1 VDEQKIKDLI
11 YEIQNLVSALG
22 SGGQSSKKLQTDTSS
37 SVSADASTK
46 RLIAALGML
55 ASKIENTTS
64 RVKKT
69 AEEQAA
75 SAKEFSKSVDALSKS
90 MDDAAKDAKDAAD
103 KKAAAETSANRA
115 RLEAAESARR
125 ASLSY
130 SEIVKE
136 QKAAAAAASAAA
148 KKEQADS
155 NAAVIAEGVARG
167 RLTKGQALFAK
178 GLSGAGVNLGDS
190 SESLGKS
197 LQQASTVASRLG
209 NTAGSVVSFSAGMT
223 GASQGFEK
231 LNPIIDAAAAALS
244 GIPVLSGVAKAAA
257 EASKFLLAQ
266 LQSATTAFQTVSQVG
281 GLTAEGMSGLQRQFL
296 DSGMTLQSYT
306 KTITENSDTLARFA
320 GTVGDGA
327 KTFSQTA
334 GKVQKDFGLSLQRL
348 GYGVD
353 EIGETTA
360 SYLALQTRLGLS
372 QKKTVDQLA
381 AGSNKYMLELD
392 ALAKLTGASKDEIKK
407 SQDAALSEARF
418 RAKYDD
424 MVANGQ
430 EVQAKAMLDF
440 DTMMKKVSPELAQ
453 GFRDAATG
461 FNTTQAS
468 IKLFNTAGEAG
479 QAAIRGLQ
487 NGTMSTTDAMKGFQ
501 GGVRENMA
509 QLRSHALQVGND
521 SGVYVDHAQAAN
533 LATANIGELATVT
546 KTQGKQTA
554 PPDKGGDKLTDETV
568 KAQRAMQGVMIQM
581 NELGFKYMP
590 HAATAVAGF
599 TTTLEKSISAMNR
612 ALGIKASEI
621 ETPRAATKDDIM
633 SMLTPGA
640 NNLADLFSFLRKVS
654 PFADGGIAK
663 GPNSGHLAMLH
674 GTEAVIP
681 LKGGGVPVQLS
692 GGVAG
697 GGMDAGPVFNPQTET
712 NYLIEKSNEELVKS
726 NVTLSQILEAITGG
740 ATVTGGGGG
749 GGGTSEQVAQEA
761 LAEHD
766 HAHPHEPAA
775 APSAEL
781 AAQIGKIVNPLEKMN
796 QTSGF
801 MRNDGKTGHGAIDLA
816 GKIGDKVMA
825 PISGMA
831 RVLSEKESGGYGN
844 MVEVTDEKTGVKH
857 MLAHLD
863 KSMVKTG
870 EMIKA
875 GQQIGT
881 LGNTGK
887 STGAH
892 LHHEMRDKF
901 GKKIDPS
908 SLYSKGPGDTFG
920 STAGGAAT
928 GNPNIA
934 RQGRRSGATQYPGP
948 GAAPDMMSGELGKMS
963 EKYETGGRGSGT
975 VGYDKVGGTSYGKYQ
990 IASKVGAM
998 KDFLKFAEKS
1008 GRGDVAKKLRDAG
1021 AESDTGGTSGKS
1033 VDVWKQMAAGGEL
1046 GDLEH
1051 QFIKQKSFDPAMSG
1065 LKDDDL
1071 RKKIEGNKALKEMM
1085 WSTSVQHGG
1094 GGAAGIMNKVYKKGM
1109 SDEDLIKATYAE
1121 RGTRFGG
1128 STAEVQKGVKNR
1140 FVSEE
1145 KDVMA
1150 MLGMPAG
1157 KGVPGAAP
1165 RETMV
1170 AGAESGPRTTGS
1182 LKSALG
1188 LPEGGTG
1195 AGAGTGG
1202 LMGMLGGM
1210 LGGGTTAP
1218 AGGGGLMGMLGSILG
1233 GGATAPGQP
1242 DVAGVTAGGAPGA
1255 IGGDI
1260 SAITQAM
1267 EAQSAA
1273 TQTAITSGME
1283 NLTTQ
1288 LVDKLGGAGGT
1299 SDPAIPALLS
1309 EMIAAQRENTT
1320 AINKL
1325 IQVSTA

>member
-1 VDEQKIKDLI
+1 
-11 YEIQNLVSALG
+11 
-22 SGGQSSKKLQTDTSS
+22 
-37 SVSADASTK
+37 
-46 RLIAALGML
+46 M
-55 ASKIENTTS
+55 
-64 RVKKT
+64 
-69 AEEQAA
+69 
-75 SAKEFSKSVDALSKS
+75 
-90 MDDAAKDAKDAAD
+90 
-103 KKAAAETSANRA
+103 
-115 RLEAAESARR
+115 
-125 ASLSY
+125 
-130 SEIVKE
+130 
-136 QKAAAAAASAAA
+136 
-148 KKEQADS
+148 
-155 NAAVIAEGVARG
+155 
-167 RLTKGQALFAK
+167 
-178 GLSGAGVNLGDS
+178 
-190 SESLGKS
+190 
-197 LQQASTVASRLG
+197 
-209 NTAGSVVSFSAGMT
+209 
-223 GASQGFEK
+223 
-231 LNPIIDAAAAALS
+231 
-244 GIPVLSGVAKAAA
+244 
-257 EASKFLLAQ
+257 
-266 LQSATTAFQTVSQVG
+266 
-281 GLTAEGMSGLQRQFL
+281 
-296 DSGMTLQSYT
+296 
-306 KTITENSDTLARFA
+306 
-320 GTVGDGA
+320 
-327 KTFSQTA
+327 
-334 GKVQKDFGLSLQRL
+334 
-348 GYGVD
+348 
-353 EIGETTA
+353 
-360 SYLALQTRLGLS
+360 
-372 QKKTVDQLA
+372 
-381 AGSNKYMLELD
+381 
-392 ALAKLTGASKDEIKK
+392 
-407 SQDAALSEARF
+407 
-418 RAKYDD
+418 
-424 MVANGQ
+424 
-430 EVQAKAMLDF
+430 
-440 DTMMKKVSPELAQ
+440 
-453 GFRDAATG
+453 
-461 FNTTQAS
+461 
-468 IKLFNTAGEAG
+468 
-479 QAAIRGLQ
+479 
-487 NGTMSTTDAMKGFQ
+487 
-501 GGVRENMA
+501 
-509 QLRSHALQVGND
+509 
-521 SGVYVDHAQAAN
+521 
-533 LATANIGELATVT
+533 
-546 KTQGKQTA
+546 
-554 PPDKGGDKLTDETV
+554 
-568 KAQRAMQGVMIQM
+568 
-581 NELGFKYMP
+581 
-590 HAATAVAGF
+590 
-599 TTTLEKSISAMNR
+599 
-612 ALGIKASEI
+612 
-621 ETPRAATKDDIM
+621 
-633 SMLTPGA
+633 
-640 NNLADLFSFLRKVS
+640 
-654 PFADGGIAK
+654 
-663 GPNSGHLAMLH
+663 
-674 GTEAVIP
+674 
-681 LKGGGVPVQLS
+681 
-692 GGVAG
+692 
-697 GGMDAGPVFNPQTET
+697 
-712 NYLIEKSNEELVKS
+712 
-726 NVTLSQILEAITGG
+726 GG

-749 GGGTSEQVAQEA
+749 GTSEKVAQEA

-766 HAHPHEPAA
+766 HAHPHEPAKA
-775 APSAEL
+775 VDPEL
-781 AAQIGKIVNPLEKMN
+781 AKQIGKIVNPLEKMQ

-801 MRNDGKTGHGAIDLA
+801 VRNDGKTGHGAIDLA

-908 SLYSKGPGDTFG
+908 QFYSGPGFG

-934 RQGRRSGATQYPGP
+934 RQGRRAGATQYPGP
-948 GAAPDMMSGELGKMS
+948 GAAPGMGDGLGSMS

-998 KDFLKFAEKS
+998 KDFLKFAEQS

-1021 AESDTGGTSGKS
+1021 AETDTGGTSGKS

-1051 QFIKQKSFDPAMSG
+1051 QFIKKKSFDPAMSG

-1150 MLGMPAG
+1150 MLGMPAS
-1157 KGVPGAAP
+1157 KGVPGA
-1165 RETMV
+1165 TMV
-1170 AGAESGPRTTGS
+1170 AGAEAGPRTTGS

-1188 LPEGGTG
+1188 LPEGG

-1210 LGGGTTAP
+1210 LG
-1218 AGGGGLMGMLGSILG
+1218 LG
-1233 GGATAPGQP
+1233 GSTAGQ
-1242 DVAGVTAGGAPGA
+1242 AGITAGGAPGA
-1255 IGGDI
+1255 IGSDI

-1267 EAQSAA
+1267 EAQTAA

-1309 EMIAAQRENTT
+1309 EMIAAQRDNTT